1 MNAFEASVAKAREL
15 QRYEHASPKI
25 NRACSSVLLDHGYAT
40 PRAIAFM
47 HGITSSPV
55 QFRDLGEFFFA
66 RGYNVLIPRLPRHGY
81 KDRLS
86 REHANL
92 TVAEFKAYAAQ
103 TVDTARGLGQHLTVA
118 GLSVSGT
125 LAAWCAQTRL
135 DVDLAVAISPAFGP
149 YGLPFLLVPALV
161 KLAKA
166 LPNLFL
172 WWNLRRRAA
181 IGPACSYP
189 RFSTH
194 AMAEAFHLGLE
205 ISQAAQTEPPEARQI
220 LVVTNPRDMAVNNQA
235 TQAVVRRWRQ
245 HAPGKVREYSFPGD
259 LGPLHDV
266 IGPYQPNARPDYV
279 YPILLELIASSC
291 GAAKPET
298 STNQQC

>member
-1 MNAFEASVAKAREL
+1 MKAFEASVAKARVL
-15 QRYEHASPKI
+15 QRYEQASPKI
-25 NRACSSVLLDHGYAT
+25 NPACGPLLLDHGHAT

-66 RGYNVLIPRLPRHGY
+66 RGYNVFIPRLPRHGY

-86 REHANL
+86 RDHANL
-92 TVAEFKAYAAQ
+92 TTAEFKAYAAQ
-103 TVDTARGLGQHLTVA
+103 TADIARGLGEHLTVA

-125 LAAWCAQTRL
+125 LAAWCAQAL
-135 DVDLAVAISPAFGP
+135 PDVDLAVPISPAFGP
-149 YGLPFLLVPALV
+149 HGLPFLLVPALV
-161 KLAKA
+161 KLTRA

-172 WWNLRRRAA
+172 WWDLRKRAA

-194 AMAEAFHLGLE
+194 AMAEAFHLGIE
-205 ISQAAQTEPPEARQI
+205 VHHAAKTEPPKAKQI

-245 HAPGKVREYSFPGD
+245 HAASKVREYSFPGD
-259 LGPLHDV
+259 LGPLHDI

-279 YPILLELIASSC
+279 YPILFDLIASS
-291 GAAKPET
+291 A
-298 STNQQC
+298 